1 MTRSSRNHRITIINQ
16 ILHLMYCRTYVNLY
30 DAVRSVIPCDK
41 LHKHQFSFNNDG
53 QQRASFG
60 WEREFQYGGNF
71 SVSWDRNFP
80 EINFGFTR
88 SWRTVILSTS
98 LKLRTYL
105 NLRTPVLKFKYDCN
119 SRLHSSYCKITF
131 ENLCSTK

>member
-1 MTRSSRNHRITIINQ
+1 
-16 ILHLMYCRTYVNLY
+16 MYCRIYVNLY

-71 SVSWDRNFP
+71 SVSWDRNF
-80 EINFGFTR
+80 EIFLDSRYHASN
-88 SWRTVILSTS
+88 
-98 LKLRTYL
+98 
-105 NLRTPVLKFKYDCN
+105 KF
-119 SRLHSSYCKITF
+119 SS
-131 ENLCSTK
+131 